1 MLSLSPSLPPFVSS
15 FFSRG
20 MEPASEEEEEEEEGA
35 AEEEAW

>member
-1 MLSLSPSLPPFVSS
+1 MLSLSTSLPPFVSS

-20 MEPASEEEEEEEEGA
+20 MEPASEEEEEEEGS